1 MGETPSPSPLL
12 GACWL
17 PSLTR
22 RDFGARLP
30 VFLIFIEYTWI
41 NLVIKL
47 SDKQLGG
54 FRVHFKFSCFQAL
67 KGWQA

>member
-1 MGETPSPSPLL
+1 MGETPSPAPLL

-22 RDFGARLP
+22 RDLGARLP
-30 VFLIFIEYTWI
+30 VFLIFIDCTWI

-47 SDKQLGG
+47 SDKQVVFMCILNSVAFG
-54 FRVHFKFSCFQAL
+54 L
-67 KGWQA
+67 